1 MVATLPYNQR
11 GLRDRAILLLGY
23 AGGLRRS
30 EIVSLDVHKDD
41 TPDSG
46 GWIEILDV
54 GALLTLNA
62 KTGWREVEIGRG
74 SNDQTCPVHGP

>member
-1 MVATLPYNQR
+1 VQSASRPLSVST
-11 GLRDRAILLLGY
+11 
-23 AGGLRRS
+23 
-30 EIVSLDVHKDD
+30 IVWLDVHKDD

-46 GWIEILDV
+46 GWVEIIDK

-74 SNDQTCPVHGP
+74 STDQT